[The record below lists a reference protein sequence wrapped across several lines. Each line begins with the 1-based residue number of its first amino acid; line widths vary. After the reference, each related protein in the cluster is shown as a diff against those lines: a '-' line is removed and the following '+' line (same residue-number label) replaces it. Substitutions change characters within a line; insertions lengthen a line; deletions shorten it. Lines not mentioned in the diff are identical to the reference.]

1 MRGTVAKELRKE
13 ASRYGTTK
21 KGELYTAK
29 VHKIRVPT
37 KGKDGVET
45 IKLVDRV
52 TIVCSG
58 TRKLYK
64 TLKRRRKED
73 GSANI

>member
-1 MRGTVAKELRKE
+1 MRGATAKELRKE
-13 ASRYGTTK
+13 ANRYGTTRT
-21 KGELYTAK
+21 GEAYSTK
-29 VHKIRVPT
+29 VHKIKKVV
-37 KGKDGVET
+37 KGKDGIET
-45 IKLVDRV
+45 TKLVDRV

-64 TLKRRRKED
+64 ILKRRRKED